1 MSLRAA
7 KPLALRGTERGR
19 GFYAACRASPGQRPG
34 PGHQPRERWFPT
46 SCSGR
51 GAGGACPHHGTC
63 LVPAASLCGDG
74 DTQGQPGMGPT
85 GSPLPLG
92 GFGTALGFG
101 IAVVGPHLAWS
112 GAPSPARPELA
123 PLQTAGGCQR
133 GIGQHRLAP
142 DCHPARGWLPAPG
155 SPGPTGL
162 LELGGETLGRGKPAT
177 ETACGQR
184 LGLGSAQ
191 EGGRGKAGPG
201 AGVSWLF
208 SSHSSTLPAQCPA
221 EPSSGC
227 ALEDREQRGPGSATP
242 DKLLALTGWDPNLGL
257 IRPVNYKINPLPPS
271 IVKRAAGWTCIFLAL
286 QNKAPEL
293 KNKTDCLR

>member
-34 PGHQPRERWFPT
+34 PGHQPRERWSPT

-51 GAGGACPHHGTC
+51 GAEGACPHHSTR

-74 DTQGQPGMGPT
+74 DTPGQPGMGPA

-101 IAVVGPHLAWS
+101 IAVVGPRLAWS

-142 DCHPARGWLPAPG
+142 DCHPPTVAASSGKPRPDRTARAGGVKHWDGENQPQKQLVGRGWGWAVPRRVAGGEQGLGQVGPGCSLPTAPCSRRSVPLSRALGAHSRTENSEAPG
-155 SPGPTGL
+155 
-162 LELGGETLGRGKPAT
+162 
-177 ETACGQR
+177 
-184 LGLGSAQ
+184 AQ
-191 EGGRGKAGPG
+191 HQT
-201 AGVSWLF
+201 S
-208 SSHSSTLPAQCPA
+208 C
-221 EPSSGC
+221 
-227 ALEDREQRGPGSATP
+227 
-242 DKLLALTGWDPNLGL
+242 
-257 IRPVNYKINPLPPS
+257 RP
-271 IVKRAAGWTCIFLAL
+271 
-286 QNKAPEL
+286 
-293 KNKTDCLR
+293 